1 MYILLANQMTNFV
14 EICVLPTNISSI
26 TKLNAVE
33 RAYYIYE
40 SRFMKESGTKGCLKF
55 ENSI

>member
-1 MYILLANQMTNFV
+1 MTNFV
-14 EICVLPTNISSI
+14 EICAVLPTNISI